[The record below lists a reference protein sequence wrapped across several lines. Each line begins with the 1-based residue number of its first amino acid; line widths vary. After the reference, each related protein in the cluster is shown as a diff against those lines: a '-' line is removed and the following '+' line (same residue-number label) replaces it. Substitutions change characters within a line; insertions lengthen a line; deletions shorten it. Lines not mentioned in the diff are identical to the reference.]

1 MSQNTQIGRRLS
13 VLTDA
18 FRAQLWPIPGLAIVV
33 AIALGVSLP
42 LLDGHIDDDL
52 PGGVRAYLVSGGAGA
67 ARAVLGAVA
76 GSLVTMTSLTFS
88 LTVVT
93 LQLASGQFSPRLLRT
108 FTSDRVVHATL
119 ALFLATFVYT
129 LTVRAGRRPRGAV
142 QVDGVSALP
151 GDRSGVRTLVEAT
164 PGRARAGLPV
174 PGRQHVQDARRCPRR
189 TGARGLGHHHR
200 RRPGVRRA
208 RRRRQRVHRRVGRLP
223 RRAHRP
229 WAAPAAAGHLRR
241 RARADQRVRVLA
253 AAQPA
258 PALPDPP
265 VSELPGEGACR
276 GADRD
281 APGVLG
287 DLRHRR

>member
-76 GSLVTMTSLTFS
+76 GSLITVTSLTFS

-108 FTSDRVVHATL
+108 FTSDGFVHATL
-119 ALFLATFVYT
+119 ALFLATFAFALAVLRSVRTESSQGPSFVPELSVTVAYALAIACLLYT
-129 LTVRAGRRPRGAV
+129 SDAADDLLCVDLGGRR
-142 QVDGVSALP
+142 
-151 GDRSGVRTLVEAT
+151 
-164 PGRARAGLPV
+164 
-174 PGRQHVQDARRCPRR
+174 
-189 TGARGLGHHHR
+189 
-200 RRPGVRRA
+200 
-208 RRRRQRVHRRVGRLP
+208 
-223 RRAHRP
+223 
-229 WAAPAAAGHLRR
+229 
-241 RARADQRVRVLA
+241 
-253 AAQPA
+253 
-258 PALPDPP
+258 
-265 VSELPGEGACR
+265 
-276 GADRD
+276 
-281 APGVLG
+281 
-287 DLRHRR
+287 